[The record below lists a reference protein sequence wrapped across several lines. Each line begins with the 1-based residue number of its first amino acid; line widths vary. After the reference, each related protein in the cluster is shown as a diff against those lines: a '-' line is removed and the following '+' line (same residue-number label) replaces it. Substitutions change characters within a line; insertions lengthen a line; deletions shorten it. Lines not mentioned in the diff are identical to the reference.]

1 MRYRE
6 KHRVDWDEEVRKT
19 ERIRRK
25 GLFISALGFGVAVLF
40 IFGINRAGDGLEEV
54 SRKFIFALCFILS
67 MFILRLTWNRRERL
81 RREKKEREQEQI
93 IEQMRLRTQKTEE
106 E

>member
-6 KHRVDWDEEVRKT
+6 KHRVDWNEEILKT

-40 IFGINRAGDGLEEV
+40 IFGINRAGAGFDELFRRV
-54 SRKFIFALCFILS
+54 IFALCFVLC
-67 MFILRLTWNRRERL
+67 MFTLNIAWRRRERL

-93 IEQMRLRTQKTEE
+93 IEQMRLRAQKTEE

>member
-6 KHRVDWDEEVRKT
+6 KHRVDWDEELRKT

-25 GLFISALGFGVAVLF
+25 GLFISALGFGVAMLF
-40 IFGINRAGDGLEEV
+40 ILGTGGLKSGIEL
-54 SRKFIFALCFILS
+54 SRKLIFALCFILS
-67 MFILRLTWNRRERL
+67 MFIMKLTLQRRERL
-81 RREKKEREQEQI
+81 KREKQEKEEDLI
-93 IEQMRLRTQKTEE
+93 IEQMRLKAQKAEE

>member
-6 KHRVDWDEEVRKT
+6 KYRVDWDEEIRKT

-25 GLFISALGFGVAVLF
+25 GLFISALGFAVAVIF
-40 IFGINRAGDGLEEV
+40 ILGINRTGAGFDELF
-54 SRKFIFALCFILS
+54 RKVIFALCFVLC
-67 MFILRLTWNRRERL
+67 MFTLNIAWRRRDRLM
-81 RREKKEREQEQI
+81 REKKEKEQEQI
-93 IEQMRLRTQKTEE
+93 IDQIRLKAQKTEE

>member
-40 IFGINRAGDGLEEV
+40 IFGINRAGEGFDELG
-54 SRKFIFALCFILS
+54 RKVAVALCFILA
-67 MFILRLTWNRRERL
+67 MFVSRIAWSRSERL
-81 RREKKEREQEQI
+81 RREKKDKEQEQI
-93 IEQMRLRTQKTEE
+93 IEQMRLRAQKTEE
-106 E
+106 K